1 MKKRRLIP
9 IILLKDGV
17 IVQSRNF
24 FTFNNLGDPLP
35 SVKRYSEW
43 CSDELI
49 FLDISRG
56 QEAKN
61 NRTDLN
67 FKKRIILSDII
78 EDISKYCFM
87 PITVGGKINNLEKI
101 EQYLAKGADKVAIN
115 SFANLNHNFIESA
128 AKKFGSQCIVNSID
142 VKKIDEDYKIFICN
156 GSEMSRYSLREWLK
170 ISEESGSG
178 EILINSI
185 DRDGIGNGFDID
197 LINLVDNF
205 VKIPVICSGGAGKY
219 EDFLEVA
226 LQTNV
231 DGIAAAN
238 FFQYKE
244 HSVFL
249 TKKLLFDK
257 NLNFRKPEFL
267 KI

>member
-9 IILLKDGV
+9 TILLKDGI

-24 FTFNNLGDPLP
+24 LTFNNLGDPLP
-35 SVKRYSEW
+35 AIKRYSEW

-56 QEAKN
+56 LEPKN

-78 EDISKYCFM
+78 EDISRYCFM

-101 EQYLAKGADKVAIN
+101 EEYLSKGADKVAIN
-115 SFANLNHNFIESA
+115 TYANLNHKFIEIA
-128 AKKFGSQCIVNSID
+128 AKNFGSQCIVNSID
-142 VKKIDEDYKIFICN
+142 VKIINGDYKIFIRD
-156 GSEMSRYSLREWLK
+156 GSEMSQYNLQEWLK

-185 DRDGIGNGFDID
+185 DRDGLGNGFDIN
-197 LINLVDNF
+197 LINFVNNF

-249 TKKLLFDK
+249 TKKLLFD
-257 NLNFRKPEFL
+257 NGLNFRKPELL